1 VFRIRRRRTDHG
13 DTDRG
18 SVSLELAILIPTVL
32 VLTLA
37 VVQGALWWYARE
49 AALAAAREGVEQGRL
64 YQGDGPSG
72 ASDRA
77 GETARTLGGDLLS
90 DVRVDTAGSTAE
102 RVRVEV
108 SGFSLSILPGVRG
121 IRITQHAE
129 APRERVTRPGD

>member
-1 VFRIRRRRTDHG
+1 M
-13 DTDRG
+13 
-18 SVSLELAILIPTVL
+18 ELAILIPAVL

-64 YQGDGPSG
+64 YQGGGSVD
-72 ASDRA
+72 AADRA
-77 GETARTLGGDLLS
+77 SEAARNLGGDLLS
-90 DVRVDTAGSTAE
+90 DLRVDTGGSTPE

-108 SGFSLSILPGVRG
+108 SGYSLAILPGVRG
-121 IRITQHAE
+121 IRVVQHAE